1 MYHFVPKIYKA
12 YRLELGER
20 ERERETDRQTDLK
33 HVINAL
39 KHAIVNQFEAVE
51 KQELQIGTI

>member
-1 MYHFVPKIYKA
+1 MFRA
-12 YRLELGER
+12 LRER

-39 KHAIVNQFEAVE
+39 VHAIVNQFEAVE
-51 KQELQIGTI
+51 KQELQIGAI